1 MLNDEEKKRVLE
13 YERFQAE
20 IERLRRKP
28 ESNWWDSAALMTFLT
43 ATLTAIITIFG
54 SYLTQ
59 YLSRSNEF
67 GMEVAKTEF
76 ANKREFLKESFTI
89 ISTLLKANEDRLAL
103 AQGTY
108 DDLPEKKRRE
118 ISDATNEAD
127 NIWRIKKEFLE
138 FQIFLYYGQKPEIV
152 NAWKDAKNATQ
163 SYGTCIEKMFNQYQN
178 SVAPADTC
186 KKEAEAATQAHEKL
200 RDKLTNEYRQQ
211 VFR

>member
-13 YERFQAE
+13 YETFQAE
-20 IERLRRKP
+20 VERLRRKP
-28 ESNWWDSAALMTFLT
+28 DSKWWDSAAFMTFLT

-54 SYLTQ
+54 SYLVQ

-67 GMEVAKTEF
+67 GLEVAKTELV
-76 ANKREFLKESFTI
+76 NKREFLKESFTI

-103 AQGTY
+103 ARGIY

-127 NIWRIKKEFLE
+127 NTWRLKKEFLE
-138 FQIFLYYGQKPEIV
+138 FQVFLYYGQKPDIT
-152 NAWKDAKNATQ
+152 NAWKDAKSATQ
-163 SYGTCIEKMFNQYQN
+163 AYSDCIEKTFSSYQN
-178 SVAPADTC
+178 NVAPVDAC
-186 KKEAEAATQAHEKL
+186 KKEAEAAARAHEKL